1 MSSPV
6 FSEQI
11 IYQPARAPEEPG
23 TAYAGFKP
31 SSIVLPKG
39 HQKTSECR
47 ALPID
52 LIWDRDVMLPMRDGV
67 RIAADIFRPADATTP
82 LPALMAW
89 SPYGKTGAGNS
100 SPYEDFGP
108 YLNLSGVI
116 SLDIIPHRAGVPINK
131 SLFTLLDL
139 FLSTWGYCAP
149 WYGVDGSSTH
159 PDSYLTNHLFNLV
172 FY

>member
-1 MSSPV
+1 MPSPT

-11 IYQPARAPEEPG
+11 IYQPAKAPEEPG

-31 SSIVLPKG
+31 SSIMLPKG
-39 HQKTSECR
+39 HKRTSECR

-116 SLDIIPHRAGVPINK
+116 SLDLIPHRAGVPK
-131 SLFTLLDL
+131 SQ
-139 FLSTWGYCAP
+139 LSGYEKWEAP
-149 WYGVDGSSTH
+149 DPAEWCRRGYAVVNVDARGVF
-159 PDSYLTNHLFNLV
+159 DSEGDIR
-172 FY
+172 